1 MGDSEHP
8 EKTGES
14 DPDAIWPENGD
25 QWSDKEDDECVLLLE
40 MAEEDEEIDLYNVE
54 TFGLD
59 EDVSE
64 NPDVDPTDLL
74 LLCGDS
80 SPGPRSS
87 PPPPPRPPSSY
98 TSRSPPRP
106 PLPPPRPPSSYS
118 SRSPPRPGPRI
129 WPHAPTGRSQ
139 RGRVGQGQLFDDPAV
154 VKTVTGRPSLKSLDS
169 AIVDCSLSSYWED
182 LNSNTWMISSLKSNR
197 PPPPSIYQDQ
207 AIVGVIDRSAR
218 GRVPP
223 VSPNYLS
230 PIRPFSTSRGR
241 RGQSFAGSFNQRCH
255 FQAQNSPMVPCTPF
269 RPQRLFS
276 PQQQYNQPGGFLSPS
291 RPPHLS
297 TPMPHTPKLM
307 HLQFGTESPR
317 PAPFYSPSSNI
328 MQDFRAPGP
337 VVQFHPQHKRLLSQ
351 RQQRP
356 HRKPVSW
363 DPYCQIMT
371 DKEKEWIIRLQM
383 IQLQSE
389 NPHLDDYYYQEYYQR
404 MEAKLAEEEILGDRL
419 KKEPPKLTTPY
430 VTKTLSY
437 TPVVH
442 FEGSLGQVA
451 VSTCFSPRRAIDAVH
466 AHTHDEEHKDTRQ
479 QRLDVL
485 STIEKLYIVLLEVEE
500 AEKMKATVS
509 DKDEERRL
517 MQNIKRKVEQ
527 LYTELRVTNLLDSGE
542 EFLSC
547 LLVSKGK
554 SMLARLLP
562 FLSHDASLH
571 ILSVVTKHLPVL
583 MSRDADEALPVL
595 YPSLR
600 AVVDGLVFS
609 QLIQIL
615 KEFTTS
621 LPDSKDTRLTLA
633 CQNKFGLSLLYA
645 LLSQGERLLSSDLP
659 MEPSIG
665 DFETWTDTVF
675 HVARQLSQT
684 TLVEPLL
691 LPPNLLTLF
700 CRYLDKRTIHQLKNN
715 MESATGYLAVAS

>member
-8 EKTGES
+8 EKNGES
-14 DPDAIWPENGD
+14 VPDAIWPENGD
-25 QWSDKEDDECVLLLE
+25 QWSDKEEDDECGLLQE
-40 MAEEDEEIDLYNVE
+40 MAEEDEEIDLYNEE

-59 EDVSE
+59 DCASGE

-74 LLCGDS
+74 LLCSDS
-80 SPGPRSS
+80 TPTPQSS
-87 PPPPPRPPSSY
+87 PPPPPRPPSSH
-98 TSRSPPRP
+98 SSHSPPI
-106 PLPPPRPPSSYS
+106 
-118 SRSPPRPGPRI
+118 PGPHI
-129 WPHAPTGRSQ
+129 WPHTPTGRGQ
-139 RGRVGQGQLFDDPAV
+139 RGRAGRGQLFDDPAV
-154 VKTVTGRPSLKSLDS
+154 VKTVEGRPSLKSLDS

-182 LNSNTWMISSLKSNR
+182 LNSNAWMIASLKSSR
-197 PPPPSIYQDQ
+197 PPPASIYQDQ
-207 AIVGVIDRSAR
+207 AIVGVIDRSGR

-223 VSPNYLS
+223 VSPNFLS
-230 PIRPFSTSRGR
+230 PMRPFSTSRGR
-241 RGQSFAGSFNQRCH
+241 RGQPFVGSFNQRCH
-255 FQAQNSPMVPCTPF
+255 YQAQKSPMVPCSPF
-269 RPQRLFS
+269 RPQRLFT

-291 RPPHLS
+291 RPHLS

-328 MQDFRAPGP
+328 MQGFRAPGP
-337 VVQFHPQHKRLLSQ
+337 VAQFHPQHKRLLSQ

-363 DPYCQIMT
+363 DPYSQIMT

-404 MEAKLAEEEILGDRL
+404 MEAKLNEEEFLGDRL
-419 KKEPPKLTTPY
+419 KKESPKLTTPY
-430 VTKTLSY
+430 VTKTVSY
-437 TPVVH
+437 IPVVH
-442 FEGSLGQVA
+442 IEGSLGQVA

-466 AHTHDEEHKDTRQ
+466 ANTPDEEHKDTRQ
-479 QRLDVL
+479 QRLEVL
-485 STIEKLYIVLLEVEE
+485 STIEKLYAVLLEVEE
-500 AEKMKATVS
+500 AEKTKATVS

-517 MQNIKRKVEQ
+517 MQNMKRKVQQ
-527 LYTELRVTNLLDSGE
+527 LYTGLRCTNLLDSGE

-554 SMLARLLP
+554 RMLARLLP

-583 MSRDADEALPVL
+583 MSRDTDEALPVL

-600 AVVDGLVFS
+600 AVIDGLAFS
-609 QLIQIL
+609 QLIRIL

-621 LPDSKDTRLTLA
+621 LPDSKETRLMLA

-691 LPPNLLTLF
+691 LPSNLLTLF

>member
-1 MGDSEHP
+1 MYKWLYEN
-8 EKTGES
+8 EKNGES
-14 DPDAIWPENGD
+14 VPDAIWPENGD
-25 QWSDKEDDECVLLLE
+25 QWSDKEEDDECGLLQE
-40 MAEEDEEIDLYNVE
+40 MAEEDEEIDLYNEE

-59 EDVSE
+59 DGASGE

-74 LLCGDS
+74 LLCSDS
-80 SPGPRSS
+80 TPTPRSS
-87 PPPPPRPPSSY
+87 PPPPPRPPSSH
-98 TSRSPPRP
+98 SSHSPPI
-106 PLPPPRPPSSYS
+106 
-118 SRSPPRPGPRI
+118 PGPRI
-129 WPHAPTGRSQ
+129 WPHTPMGRGQ
-139 RGRVGQGQLFDDPAV
+139 RGRAGRGQLFDDPAV
-154 VKTVTGRPSLKSLDS
+154 VKTVEGRPSLKSLDS

-182 LNSNTWMISSLKSNR
+182 LNSNT
-197 PPPPSIYQDQ
+197 DQ
-207 AIVGVIDRSAR
+207 AIVGVIDRSGR

-223 VSPNYLS
+223 VSPNFLS
-230 PIRPFSTSRGR
+230 PMRPFSTSRGR
-241 RGQSFAGSFNQRCH
+241 RGQPFVGSFNQRCH
-255 FQAQNSPMVPCTPF
+255 YQAQKSPMVPCSPF
-269 RPQRLFS
+269 RPQRLFT

-291 RPPHLS
+291 RPHLS

-328 MQDFRAPGP
+328 MQGFRAPGP
-337 VVQFHPQHKRLLSQ
+337 VAQFHPQHKRLLSQ

-363 DPYCQIMT
+363 DPYSQIMT

-404 MEAKLAEEEILGDRL
+404 MEAKLNEEEFLGDRL

-430 VTKTLSY
+430 VTKTVSY
-437 TPVVH
+437 IPVVH
-442 FEGSLGQVA
+442 IEGSLGQVA

-466 AHTHDEEHKDTRQ
+466 ANTPDEEHKDTRQ
-479 QRLDVL
+479 QRLEVL

-500 AEKMKATVS
+500 AEKTKATVS

-517 MQNIKRKVEQ
+517 MQNIKRKVQQ
-527 LYTELRVTNLLDSGE
+527 LYTELRCTNLLDSGE

-554 SMLARLLP
+554 RMLARLLP

-583 MSRDADEALPVL
+583 MSRDTDEALPVL

-600 AVVDGLVFS
+600 AVIDGLAFS
-609 QLIQIL
+609 QLIRIL

-621 LPDSKDTRLTLA
+621 LPDSKDTRLMLA

-691 LPPNLLTLF
+691 LPSNLLTLF

>member
-1 MGDSEHP
+1 MDDSEHP

-14 DPDAIWPENGD
+14 VPDASWPENGD
-25 QWSDKEDDECVLLLE
+25 QWSDKGEEEEDECGLLQE
-40 MAEEDEEIDLYNVE
+40 MAEEDEEIDLYNEE

-59 EDVSE
+59 EATNGD
-64 NPDVDPTDLL
+64 NPAADPMDLL
-74 LLCGDS
+74 LLCSDN
-80 SPGPRSS
+80 SPTPQSS
-87 PPPPPRPPSSY
+87 PPPPHSSH
-98 TSRSPPRP
+98 SAS
-106 PLPPPRPPSSYS
+106 
-118 SRSPPRPGPRI
+118 RPGSRV
-129 WPHAPTGRSQ
+129 WPHTPTGWSQ
-139 RGRVGQGQLFDDPAV
+139 RGRAGRGQLFDDPAV
-154 VKTVTGRPSLKSLDS
+154 VKTVEGRPSLKSLDS

-182 LNSNTWMISSLKSNR
+182 LNSNTWMIAPQKSSR
-197 PPPPSIYQDQ
+197 PPAASILQDQ
-207 AIVGVIDRSAR
+207 AIVGVIDRSR
-218 GRVPP
+218 HGRVPP
-223 VSPNYLS
+223 VSPNFLS
-230 PIRPFSTSRGR
+230 PMRPFSTSRGR
-241 RGQSFAGSFNQRCH
+241 RGPPFVGSFNQRCH
-255 FQAQNSPMVPCTPF
+255 YQAQKNPMVPCSPF

-291 RPPHLS
+291 RPPLS

-307 HLQFGTESPR
+307 HLQFGTDSPR
-317 PAPFYSPSSNI
+317 PAPFYSPSTNI
-328 MQDFRAPGP
+328 MQGFRAPGP
-337 VVQFHPQHKRLLSQ
+337 VAQFHPQHKRLLSQ

-363 DPYCQIMT
+363 DPYSQIMT

-383 IQLQSE
+383 IQLQSK

-404 MEAKLAEEEILGDRL
+404 IEAKLAEEEILGDRL

-430 VTKTLSY
+430 VTKALSY
-437 TPVVH
+437 IPVVH
-442 FEGSLGQVA
+442 IEGSLGQVA

-466 AHTHDEEHKDTRQ
+466 ANTSDEEHKDSRR
-479 QRLDVL
+479 QRLEVL

-500 AEKMKATVS
+500 ANKMKATVS

-517 MQNIKRKVEQ
+517 MQNIKRKVDQ
-527 LYTELRVTNLLDSGE
+527 LYNELRCTNLLDSGE
-542 EFLSC
+542 EFISC
-547 LLVSKGK
+547 LLISKGK

-571 ILSVVTKHLPVL
+571 ILSVVTKNLPVL
-583 MSRDADEALPVL
+583 MSKDTDEALPVL

-600 AVVDGLVFS
+600 AVIDRLAFS
-609 QLIQIL
+609 QLIRNL
-615 KEFTTS
+615 KEFTAT

-691 LPPNLLTLF
+691 LPSNLLTLF
-700 CRYLDKRTIHQLKNN
+700 CRYLDKRTVHQLKNN

>member
-1 MGDSEHP
+1 MDDSEHP

-14 DPDAIWPENGD
+14 VPDASWPENGD
-25 QWSDKEDDECVLLLE
+25 QWSDKGEEEEDECGLLQE
-40 MAEEDEEIDLYNVE
+40 MAEEDEEIDLYNEE

-59 EDVSE
+59 EATNGD
-64 NPDVDPTDLL
+64 NPAADPMDLL
-74 LLCGDS
+74 LLCSDN
-80 SPGPRSS
+80 SPTPQSS
-87 PPPPPRPPSSY
+87 PPPPHSSH
-98 TSRSPPRP
+98 SAS
-106 PLPPPRPPSSYS
+106 
-118 SRSPPRPGPRI
+118 RPGSRV
-129 WPHAPTGRSQ
+129 WPHTPTGWSQ
-139 RGRVGQGQLFDDPAV
+139 RGRAGRGQLFDDPAV
-154 VKTVTGRPSLKSLDS
+154 VKTVEGRPSLK
-169 AIVDCSLSSYWED
+169 
-182 LNSNTWMISSLKSNR
+182 WMIAPQKSSR
-197 PPPPSIYQDQ
+197 PPAASILQDQ
-207 AIVGVIDRSAR
+207 AIVGVIDRSR
-218 GRVPP
+218 HGRVPP
-223 VSPNYLS
+223 VSPNFLS
-230 PIRPFSTSRGR
+230 PMRPFSTSRGR
-241 RGQSFAGSFNQRCH
+241 RGPPFVGSFNQRCH
-255 FQAQNSPMVPCTPF
+255 YQNPMVPCSPF

-291 RPPHLS
+291 RPPLS

-307 HLQFGTESPR
+307 HLQFGTDSPR
-317 PAPFYSPSSNI
+317 PAPFYSPSTNI
-328 MQDFRAPGP
+328 MQGFRAPGP
-337 VVQFHPQHKRLLSQ
+337 VAQFHPQHKRLLSQ

-363 DPYCQIMT
+363 DPYSQIMT

-383 IQLQSE
+383 IQLQSK

-404 MEAKLAEEEILGDRL
+404 IEAKLAEEEILGDRL

-430 VTKTLSY
+430 VTKALSY
-437 TPVVH
+437 IPVVH
-442 FEGSLGQVA
+442 IEGSLGQVA

-466 AHTHDEEHKDTRQ
+466 ANTSDEHKDSRR
-479 QRLDVL
+479 QRLEVL

-500 AEKMKATVS
+500 ANKMKATVS

-517 MQNIKRKVEQ
+517 MQNIKRKVDQ
-527 LYTELRVTNLLDSGE
+527 LYNELRCTNLLDSGE
-542 EFLSC
+542 EFISC
-547 LLVSKGK
+547 LLISKGK

-571 ILSVVTKHLPVL
+571 ILSVVTKNLPVL
-583 MSRDADEALPVL
+583 MSKDTDEALPVL

-600 AVVDGLVFS
+600 AVIDRLAFS
-609 QLIQIL
+609 QLIRNL
-615 KEFTTS
+615 KEFTAT

-691 LPPNLLTLF
+691 LPSNLLTLF
-700 CRYLDKRTIHQLKNN
+700 CRYLDKRTVHQLKNN
-715 MESATGYLAVAS
+715 ME

>member
-14 DPDAIWPENGD
+14 VPDASWPENGD
-25 QWSDKEDDECVLLLE
+25 QWSDKGEEEDDECELLQE
-40 MAEEDEEIDLYNVE
+40 MAEEDEEIDLYNEE

-59 EDVSE
+59 EATSGD
-64 NPDVDPTDLL
+64 NPAADPMDLL
-74 LLCGDS
+74 LLCSDN
-80 SPGPRSS
+80 SPTPQSS
-87 PPPPPRPPSSY
+87 PPPPPISPSPHS
-98 TSRSPPRP
+98 SHSP
-106 PLPPPRPPSSYS
+106 S
-118 SRSPPRPGPRI
+118 RPGSRV
-129 WPHAPTGRSQ
+129 WPHTPTGRPQ
-139 RGRVGQGQLFDDPAV
+139 RGRAGRGQLFDDPAV
-154 VKTVTGRPSLKSLDS
+154 VKTVEGRPSLKWMM
-169 AIVDCSLSSYWED
+169 APQKSS
-182 LNSNTWMISSLKSNR
+182 R
-197 PPPPSIYQDQ
+197 PPVASILQDQ
-207 AIVGVIDRSAR
+207 AIVGVIDRSR
-218 GRVPP
+218 HGRVPP
-223 VSPNYLS
+223 VSPNFLS
-230 PIRPFSTSRGR
+230 PMRPFSTSRGR
-241 RGQSFAGSFNQRCH
+241 RGPPFVGSFNQRCH
-255 FQAQNSPMVPCTPF
+255 YQNPMVPCSPF

-291 RPPHLS
+291 RPPLS

-307 HLQFGTESPR
+307 HLQFGTDSPR
-317 PAPFYSPSSNI
+317 PAPFYSPSTNI
-328 MQDFRAPGP
+328 MQGFRAPGP
-337 VVQFHPQHKRLLSQ
+337 VAQFHPQHKRLLSQ

-363 DPYCQIMT
+363 DPYSQIMT

-383 IQLQSE
+383 IQLQSK

-404 MEAKLAEEEILGDRL
+404 IEAKLAEEEILGDRL

-430 VTKTLSY
+430 VTKALSY
-437 TPVVH
+437 IPVVH
-442 FEGSLGQVA
+442 IEGSLGQVA

-466 AHTHDEEHKDTRQ
+466 ANTSDEHRDTRR
-479 QRLDVL
+479 QRLEVL

-500 AEKMKATVS
+500 ANKMKATVS

-517 MQNIKRKVEQ
+517 MQNIKRKVDQ
-527 LYTELRVTNLLDSGE
+527 LYNELRCTNLLDSGE
-542 EFLSC
+542 EFISC
-547 LLVSKGK
+547 LLISKGK

-562 FLSHDASLH
+562 FLSPDASLH
-571 ILSVVTKHLPVL
+571 ILSVVTKNLPVL
-583 MSRDADEALPVL
+583 MSKDTDEALPVL

-600 AVVDGLVFS
+600 AVIDRLAFS
-609 QLIQIL
+609 QLIRNL
-615 KEFTTS
+615 KEFTAT

-691 LPPNLLTLF
+691 LPSNLLTLF
-700 CRYLDKRTIHQLKNN
+700 CRYLDKRTVHQLKNN